1 MYDRQRFF
9 VKTVSDESLIPMFDS
24 AFMYDLHGCE
34 SRSWFAICSF
44 FLPRAE
50 ERLVAHNVKTECI
63 AGHNRA
69 E

>member
-1 MYDRQRFF
+1 MYDRQFF

-24 AFMYDLHGCE
+24 VCMYDLHGRE

-44 FLPRAE
+44 FLLRAV

-63 AGHNRA
+63 AEHNRA